1 MPVLL
6 SNVVVEVSRSR
17 YIKNAS
23 QTGLPQPNLFG
34 VKGNLSPMTMSDYTL
49 LSQAPEPAMRSNYL
63 LIVPT
68 GTDIITGDCITK
80 IFKLDGVTP
89 WVGAG
94 PLEPGQ
100 VGYGNIVWW
109 VRFYAES
116 APGFL
121 SYRNVYLERLQ
132 VGGPA

>member
-1 MPVLL
+1 MSVLL
-6 SNVVVEVSRSR
+6 PNVVVEVSRSR
-17 YIKNAS
+17 YLKNAGYTS
-23 QTGLPQPNLFG
+23 LPQPNVTG
-34 VKGNLSPMTMSDYTL
+34 IRGNLSPMTMSDYTL
-49 LSQAPEPAMRSNYL
+49 LSQAPEPAMRSNFL
-63 LIVPT
+63 LICPS

-80 IFKLDGVTP
+80 IFKPDGMTP

-100 VGYGNIVWW
+100 LGYGNIVWW
-109 VRFYAES
+109 VRFYVES

-121 SYRNVYLERLQ
+121 AYRNVYLERTQ